1 MSGFATAVKPSM
13 TQPAVSSLSVRD
25 ARRIERHAAT
35 ADAAR
40 FLHPIQQALLHRR
53 GWLKMLAP
61 RASGG
66 AELPL
71 PEVVRLEEA
80 VAAVDG
86 SMGWV
91 LTLCAGAGWFA
102 GFLAP
107 ELAHNIIGTP
117 RVCLGGSGAP
127 TGYADQEGDGY
138 RITGR
143 WDYASGAPMAT
154 HFTLNAVLRA
164 DGQPL
169 LDEHG
174 APRIRAFLVPAAQV
188 QIVPSWGSIG
198 MRASASHS
206 YRIDGQW
213 VSKEHGFT
221 ISPAAA
227 TADGPL
233 YRYPFYSLA
242 FVTLAANVAGMASHF
257 MQLARPCM
265 SRRRHAVKGLPLL
278 EVPEVVALLRDKEHA
293 FAAARA
299 HFYAVLERSWALV
312 AAGAP
317 LGADDMLAVQAGSL
331 ALVAASRAAVDELY
345 PYCGLYAAHED
356 SAINRVWRDFHTA
369 SQHSLLLP

>member
-1 MSGFATAVKPSM
+1 MLHTAVD
-13 TQPAVSSLSVRD
+13 TLSARD
-25 ARRIERHAAT
+25 ARRIARHAQA

-40 FLHPIQQALLHRR
+40 FLHPAQQALLHRR
-53 GWLKMLAP
+53 GWLTLLAP
-61 RASGG
+61 RSAGG

-71 PEVVRLEEA
+71 PQVVRLEEA
-80 VAAVDG
+80 VAAADG

-107 ELAHNIIGTP
+107 ELARSIIGTP
-117 RVCLGGSGAP
+117 RVCLGGSGAA
-127 TGYADQEGDGY
+127 TGYAEEEGDGY
-138 RITGR
+138 RITGG

-154 HFTLNAVLRA
+154 HFTLNARLQR

-169 LDEHG
+169 LDAEG
-174 APRIRAFLVPAAQV
+174 KPRIRAFLVPAPLV
-188 QIVPSWGSIG
+188 QLVPSWNSIG

-213 VSKEHGFT
+213 LSKEHGFT
-221 ISPAAA
+221 ISPDTA

-242 FVTLAANVAGMASHF
+242 YVTLAANVAGMAAHF
-257 MQLARPCM
+257 IELTEECM
-265 SRRRHAVKGLPLL
+265 RHRRHARVGLPLL
-278 EVPEVVALLRDKEHA
+278 EVPEVISMLQGKKDA
-293 FAAARA
+293 FSAARA
-299 HFYAVLERSWALV
+299 RFYAVLDDSWAQV
-312 AAGAP
+312 AAGAA
-317 LGADDMLAVQAGSL
+317 LDDDAMQAVQAGSL
-331 ALVAASRAAVDELY
+331 ALVAAARSAVDELY
-345 PYCGLYAAHED
+345 PYCGLYAARED

>member
-1 MSGFATAVKPSM
+1 MPHAVID
-13 TQPAVSSLSVRD
+13 TLCERD
-25 ARRIERHAAT
+25 ARRIARHAPA

-40 FLHPIQQALLHRR
+40 FLHPAQQALLHRR
-53 GWLKMLAP
+53 GWLTMLAP
-61 RASGG
+61 RSAGG

-71 PEVVRLEEA
+71 PHVVRLEEA

-107 ELAHNIIGTP
+107 DMARSIIGTP
-117 RVCLGGSGAP
+117 RVCLGGSGAA
-127 TGYADQEGDGY
+127 TGCAEEEGDGY
-138 RITGR
+138 RITGS

-154 HFTLNAVLRA
+154 HFTLNARLQR

-169 LDEHG
+169 LDAEG
-174 APRIRAFLVPAAQV
+174 KPRIRAFLVPAALV
-188 QIVPSWGSIG
+188 QLVPSWKSIG

-213 VSKEHGFT
+213 LSKEHGFT

-227 TADGPL
+227 TAGGPL

-242 FVTLAANVAGMASHF
+242 YVTLAANMAGMAGHF
-257 MQLARPCM
+257 MELAEACM
-265 SRRRHAVKGLPLL
+265 RHRRHARAGLPLL
-278 EVPEVVALLRDKEHA
+278 DVPEVANMLQDRKDA
-293 FAAARA
+293 FTAARTR
-299 HFYAVLERSWALV
+299 YYTVLDDSWAQV
-312 AAGAP
+312 AAGAA
-317 LGADDMLAVQAGSL
+317 LDDDAMQAVQTTSL
-331 ALVAASRAAVDELY
+331 ALVAVCRAAVDALY
-345 PYCGLYAAHED
+345 PYCGLYAARED
-356 SAINRVWRDFHTA
+356 STINRVWRDFHTA

>member
-1 MSGFATAVKPSM
+1 MPHAAIAT
-13 TQPAVSSLSVRD
+13 LSERD
-25 ARRIERHAAT
+25 ARRIARHAQA

-40 FLHPIQQALLHRR
+40 FLHPVQQALLHRR
-53 GWLKMLAP
+53 GWLTMLAP
-61 RASGG
+61 RGAGG

-71 PEVVRLEEA
+71 PQVVRLEEA

-107 ELAHNIIGTP
+107 DMARAIIGTP
-117 RVCLGGSGAP
+117 RVCLGGSGAA
-127 TGYADQEGDGY
+127 TGYADEEDDGY
-138 RITGR
+138 RITGS

-154 HFTLNAVLRA
+154 HFTLNALLRR

-169 LDEHG
+169 LDADG
-174 APRIRAFLVPAAQV
+174 KPRIRAFLVPAALV
-188 QIVPSWGSIG
+188 QLVPSWNSIG

-213 VSKEHGFT
+213 LGKEHGFT
-221 ISPAAA
+221 ISADTA

-242 FVTLAANVAGMASHF
+242 YVTLAANVAGMAAHF
-257 MQLARPCM
+257 MQLAEECM
-265 SRRRHAVKGLPLL
+265 RHRRHARAGLPLL
-278 EVPEVVALLRDKEHA
+278 DVPEVAAMLQGEKDA
-293 FAAARA
+293 CTAARA
-299 HFYAVLERSWALV
+299 RFYAVLDDSWATV
-312 AAGAP
+312 AAGAA
-317 LGADDMLAVQAGSL
+317 LDADGMQAVQTSSL
-331 ALVAASRAAVDELY
+331 DLVAVCRAAVDGLY
-345 PYCGLYAAHED
+345 PYCGLYAARED
-356 SAINRVWRDFHTA
+356 STINRVWRDFHTA